1 MSVEQN
7 SGMQKAV
14 RQFLVAF
21 TACLAVAGGAAYA
34 VSPDS
39 APETPVQHAGVT
51 VDWPHN
57 TATATPAPPVN

>member
-14 RQFLVAF
+14 RQFLVAL
-21 TACLAVAGGAAYA
+21 TACLAVGAGAAFA
-34 VSPDS
+34 VTPGTGPDS
-39 APETPVQHAGVT
+39 PVQHAGVT